1 MFLCGGVISKSA
13 DAKPEN
19 LRDYLCRVRPLKL
32 HHPIILAEGAVELY
46 RKTHYHDLISFEEDL
61 ARIASVVLVIVESP
75 GSFAELGAFASNDTI
90 RKALKVIIQEEYE
103 TAESFVRYGPVER
116 VSKAQR
122 SDLGVY
128 PWRMRAGKLVVRS
141 TISHYSHIKK
151 FFNLH
156 LDSTPRSMSFGSLED
171 AKLFTSFTGLFL
183 FALRSRREGYSHMCS
198 LSSRPQNTMISVT
211 NCSACSSRIGSGA
224 RHILDRII
232 SMQNLTTIP
241 SITNSSRES

>member
-1 MFLCGGVISKSA
+1 MVAEIKRLFDDLNLEKLRINRPSKFMFLCGGVISKSA

-171 AKLFTSFTGLFL
+171 AKLFYIIYWAVFVCLAVSPGRL
-183 FALRSRREGYSHMCS
+183 FAYVQLIEPTAKIR
-198 LSSRPQNTMISVT
+198 
-211 NCSACSSRIGSGA
+211 
-224 RHILDRII
+224 
-232 SMQNLTTIP
+232 
-241 SITNSSRES
+241 